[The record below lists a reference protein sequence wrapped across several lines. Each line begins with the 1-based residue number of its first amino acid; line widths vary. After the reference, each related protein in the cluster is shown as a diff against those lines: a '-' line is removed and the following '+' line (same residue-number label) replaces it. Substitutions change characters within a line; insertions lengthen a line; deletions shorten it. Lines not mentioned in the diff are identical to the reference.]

1 MQIIIGLVTI
11 FIICI
16 GLLLFKHL
24 KENTG
29 PPPQALTEVAGFL
42 MNNVNSIFLVL
53 LFIFGVIVVASIY
66 DWNFN
71 PEVTKEITN
80 EITYENLN
88 NMEESF
94 CDAHKTK
101 TDLKPSCGELSETNC
116 NSVGCCVF
124 LNNEKCVSG
133 NQNGPQF
140 LSDSDGNKINVDNYY
155 FKNKCYGNC

>member
-124 LNNEKCVSG
+124 LNNEKCV
-133 NQNGPQF
+133 P
-140 LSDSDGNKINVDNYY
+140 GNKHGPVHLGTEDNLIKIDNYF